1 MKMLVLVTS
10 IEIIY
15 SFETHHNGETRDS
28 TGSLGSII
36 KGIVIAYSITIFM
49 VGTKTLRVIFVEDH
63 VKFCMSYSFECPDS
77 R

>member
-28 TGSLGSII
+28 TGSVGSII
-36 KGIVIAYSITIFM
+36 KGIVIAYSIVIFM
-49 VGTKTLRVIFVEDH
+49 VKNTNL
-63 VKFCMSYSFECPDS
+63 
-77 R
+77 

>member
-1 MKMLVLVTS
+1 MLVLVTS

-36 KGIVIAYSITIFM
+36 KGIVIAYSIAIFM
-49 VGTKTLRVIFVEDH
+49 VKHTN
-63 VKFCMSYSFECPDS
+63 FESHFRGRP